1 MTHVS
6 IGVYTLLLPLA
17 LVITVATFFIYKAF
31 YDKHTNQ
38 VLESGEAKKLKWIAP
53 WGLALIVLG
62 TQLLLVAGVMFP
74 LSMFMY
80 QTDTEE
86 QRITVTNEQPFQIDI
101 SDSVKFVIDDT
112 NYEEV
117 TEMSEDGIT
126 ITVYKNS
133 NENNY
138 FVFLG
143 EIEKESNEPL
153 SVFIDYD
160 TDEEGI
166 VCMASMLGNG
176 NTSKVYFKFECL
188 KEMDKQNSIRVG
200 IVNGKVDEMS
210 GDEIKYDKETTL
222 TF

>member
-1 MTHVS
+1 M
-6 IGVYTLLLPLA
+6 
-17 LVITVATFFIYKAF
+17 
-31 YDKHTNQ
+31 
-38 VLESGEAKKLKWIAP
+38 LESGEAKKCKWIAP

-86 QRITVTNEQPFQIDI
+86 QRITITNDQPFQIDI

-210 GDEIKYDKETTL
+210 GDDIKYDKETTL

>member
-1 MTHVS
+1 MAHVS
-6 IGVYTLLLPLA
+6 IGVYTLLLPFA

-38 VLESGEAKKLKWIAP
+38 VLESGEAKKRKWIAP

-80 QTDTEE
+80 QTNTEE
-86 QRITVTNEQPFQIDI
+86 QRITVTNDQPFQIDI

-117 TEMSEDGIT
+117 SEMSEDGIT

-133 NENNY
+133 NEKNY

-160 TDEEGI
+160 TDEGGV
-166 VCMASMLGNG
+166 VCMASMLDNSK
-176 NTSKVYFKFECL
+176 TSKVYFKFECL

-222 TF
+222 SF

>member
-1 MTHVS
+1 MAHVS
-6 IGVYTLLLPLA
+6 IGVYTLLLPFA

-38 VLESGEAKKLKWIAP
+38 VLESGEAKKRKWIAP

-80 QTDTEE
+80 QTNTEE
-86 QRITVTNEQPFQIDI
+86 QRITVTNDQPFQIDI

-117 TEMSEDGIT
+117 SEMSEDGIT

-133 NENNY
+133 NEKNY

-160 TDEEGI
+160 TDEGGV
-166 VCMASMLGNG
+166 VCMASMLDNSQ
-176 NTSKVYFKFECL
+176 TSKVYFKFECL

-222 TF
+222 SF